1 MDFFDSLINEVNS
14 TIENSEKSAYRYI
27 ESERWADLGYNQ
39 VVLQRDTAFELNGTG
54 FSLVTS
60 AVVDDAIVVVGDD
73 VSSISAS
80 TTFSR
85 IAIVQICETE
95 DAQQSYDLIKK
106 IEFVKYHC
114 FPDGYMMRSASSS
127 FKESVRVSK
136 SALKNGLSFERIGN
150 LLISE
155 YKKIPSVKGVK
166 MLFIT
171 DRSVDYSVYKR
182 IAEKNREI
190 TETLNKVMNN
200 LVFDCATCNL
210 KPICDEVEG
219 MRELHFK
226 SAKGEM

>member
-14 TIENSEKSAYRYI
+14 TIEKSKKSAYRFN

-73 VSSISAS
+73 ISSISSS

-136 SALKNGLSFERIGN
+136 SALKNGLSFEKIGN

-171 DRSVDYSVYKR
+171 DPSVDYSVYKR

-200 LVFDCATCNL
+200 LVFDCTTCNL

-226 SAKGEM
+226 SAKSEM